1 MPEQASTRA
10 CRQARYPTQEPDDVA
25 DRLAQQVLAMT
36 IADEGPDLNS
46 QPSRLWMPRAQFQR
60 ARPLPET
67 ASSAVVSSAIMDTFQ
82 RTSATMSPPAALDP
96 APSTTASSISANGT
110 RPMLRSPGENKSLS
124 SPPPPPSQLTEER
137 PARRPHRTAAQK
149 AIEDQMKTAALI
161 KEDLRL
167 CEEMTKQQPTLQL
180 YYELRDGIRNIARAI
195 ELLNRRDEWVQTKR
209 AELLA
214 RCTPLQ
220 QALAGWSQ
228 VVCVPTEPRE
238 ADTSTLSASTSR

>member
-1 MPEQASTRA
+1 
-10 CRQARYPTQEPDDVA
+10 
-25 DRLAQQVLAMT
+25 
-36 IADEGPDLNS
+36 
-46 QPSRLWMPRAQFQR
+46 
-60 ARPLPET
+60 
-67 ASSAVVSSAIMDTFQ
+67 
-82 RTSATMSPPAALDP
+82 
-96 APSTTASSISANGT
+96 
-110 RPMLRSPGENKSLS
+110 MLRSPGENKSLS